1 MKFTSTYF
9 KEEFQTRGSQLTLA
23 TPEHE
28 KMNGQVKVTWRMLRT
43 IAQSLMVHMIVLE
56 VYIHFALMYTTY
68 HIYLVLPI
76 KDMIHEYG
84 NPNRA
89 FKLATVTK
97 PSVSHIREFFC
108 TCVVHELF
116 QPRMGQFT

>member
-28 KMNGQVKVTWRMLRT
+28 KMNGQVKVTWRMLRR

-76 KDMIHEYG
+76 KD
-84 NPNRA
+84 
-89 FKLATVTK
+89 KLATVTK